1 MRAARRARDRVWT
14 AAPALLALLALS
26 AACSTAGEGARP
38 ITHVVEMKGFGFRP
52 DSVEVAVGDTLV
64 WKNED
69 IVPHAV
75 AGSDLESGSIAP
87 DSSWRYV
94 VRARG
99 TVPYICPFHPTMK
112 GMLMVR

>member
-1 MRAARRARDRVWT
+1 MV
-14 AAPALLALLALS
+14 APALLALLALS
-26 AACSTAGEGARP
+26 PACSAAAGEGARP
-38 ITHVVEMKGFGFRP
+38 ATHVVEMKGFGFQP
-52 DSVEVAVGDTLV
+52 DSVQAAVGDTLV

-75 AGSDLESGSIAP
+75 AGGDLESGSIAP

-112 GMLMVR
+112 GTLIVR

>member
-1 MRAARRARDRVWT
+1 MRSARRVRDRAAT
-14 AAPALLALLALS
+14 AALALLAALALS
-26 AACSTAGEGARP
+26 AACAAGGEGARP
-38 ITHVVEMKGFGFRP
+38 STHVVEMKGFGFRP
-52 DSVEVAVGDTLV
+52 DSVEAAVGDTVV

-75 AGSDLESGSIAP
+75 AGSGLESGSIAP
-87 DSSWRYV
+87 DSSWRFV

-112 GMLMVR
+112 GTLIVR